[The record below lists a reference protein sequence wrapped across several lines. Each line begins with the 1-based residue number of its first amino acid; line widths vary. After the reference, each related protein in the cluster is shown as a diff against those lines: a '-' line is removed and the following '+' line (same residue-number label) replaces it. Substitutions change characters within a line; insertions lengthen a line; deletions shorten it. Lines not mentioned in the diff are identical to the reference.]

1 MSLPHDIRQ
10 AFRLIRKAPWFTAA
24 SVTVLGLGIGA
35 TTAIFSLVDAALLRP
50 LPFRDAHQLVMI
62 WERSTQNP
70 RNFVALQTFAD
81 WRDSAKTLSGV
92 GATAGIIQ
100 IPIATGADELPES
113 VPLESVTPSFF
124 TVLGVTPLVGRAPDR
139 AMCISPVD
147 PTVAWRSASDC
158 GALDSL
164 RIHRLSDRPSA
175 WDRRLV
181 LCPSSAFCRR
191 PFSLS
196 VRPTSGK

>member
-24 SVTVLGLGIGA
+24 SVCVLGLGIGA

-50 LPFRDAHQLVMI
+50 LPFRDAHQLVTI
-62 WERSTQNP
+62 FERSAQNP
-70 RNFVALQTFAD
+70 RNFVALATFAD

-100 IPIATGADELPES
+100 IPIAKGADELPES

-124 TVLGVTPLVGRAPDR
+124 TVLGVTPLVGRAPDESN
-139 AMCISPVD
+139 ISVPVD
-147 PTVAWRSASDC
+147 PTV
-158 GALDSL
+158 G
-164 RIHRLSDRPSA
+164 
-175 WDRRLV
+175 
-181 LCPSSAFCRR
+181 
-191 PFSLS
+191 
-196 VRPTSGK
+196 GN